1 MPKNIIRDSIESSYY
16 HGDIQPLNP
25 EWVHDMN
32 RIQHDQKPQ
41 SPIQYMNNDHTS
53 YPFYARNR
61 LSKETK
67 YVDYDF
73 NKDQSEISRSSM
85 IRVASENKYS
95 QPERYK

>member
-1 MPKNIIRDSIESSYY
+1 
-16 HGDIQPLNP
+16 
-25 EWVHDMN
+25 
-32 RIQHDQKPQ
+32 
-41 SPIQYMNNDHTS
+41 MNNDHTS

-61 LSKETK
+61 LSKQAK

-73 NKDQSEISRSSM
+73 NKDQSEMSCSSM